1 MSGPRRRFVA
11 TAICLTAG
19 AALAQTAPS
28 ASADERS
35 PEATARALVEAMAAN
50 DAARLRA
57 LFAAN
62 ASQAYG
68 SGKAKSGA
76 DFFAWLQSDIIDAK
90 GRVDDASYATSGQ
103 EVVITGQ
110 FGNRR
115 GYRAAANFLLVVQQ
129 GKIESWRMRY

>member
-1 MSGPRRRFVA
+1 VSTLRRSILASALIV
-11 TAICLTAG
+11 CAG
-19 AALAQTAPS
+19 AAAAQTAPS
-28 ASADERS
+28 TPTSEQ
-35 PEATARALVEAMAAN
+35 TARALVEAMAAN

-90 GRVDDASYATSGQ
+90 GRVDDASYAANGS

-110 FGNRR
+110 FSNRR
-115 GYRAAANFLLVVQQ
+115 GYRSAANFLLVVEQ
-129 GKIESWRMRY
+129 GKIVSWRMRY

>member
-1 MSGPRRRFVA
+1 MSARCRKFL
-11 TAICLTAG
+11 I
-19 AALAQTAPS
+19 AALAALVGTAAAQTAPS
-28 ASADERS
+28 KPVSERTS
-35 PEATARALVEAMAAN
+35 EETARALVQAMSAN

-76 DFFAWLQSDIIDAK
+76 DFLAWLQSDIIDAK
-90 GRVDDASYATSGQ
+90 GRVDGANYAANGN

-110 FGNRR
+110 FSNSR
-115 GYRAAANFLLVVQQ
+115 GYRSAANFLLLVEQ
-129 GKIESWRMRY
+129 GKIVSWRMRY